1 MKSKFLPVL
10 PLALLLGG
18 CSGFWNDLC
27 GTPQFYTHSSIPVE
41 LAPAFPHECFTGD
54 MPAAGP
60 AMCIEEGVH
69 CYELDN
75 GDWCAGPYSP
85 FALEPAYGMRAQD
98 WSK

>member
-1 MKSKFLPVL
+1 
-10 PLALLLGG
+10 
-18 CSGFWNDLC
+18 
-27 GTPQFYTHSSIPVE
+27 
-41 LAPAFPHECFTGD
+41 
-54 MPAAGP
+54 
-60 AMCIEEGVH
+60 MCIEEGVH